1 MELNFYQFKSIG
13 SFGPIFFLNSQS
25 FYKYR
30 NDFFKRTFHYFLSII
45 TSLKLTDEIKKKTRQ
60 KKNIE
65 KLKLATQHQI

>member
-13 SFGPIFFLNSQS
+13 SFAPIFFLNSQS

-30 NDFFKRTFHYFLSII
+30 NDFFKRTFHYFFKH

>member
-1 MELNFYQFKSIG
+1 MI
-13 SFGPIFFLNSQS
+13 FLNER
-25 FYKYR
+25 FII
-30 NDFFKRTFHYFLSII
+30 FLSII